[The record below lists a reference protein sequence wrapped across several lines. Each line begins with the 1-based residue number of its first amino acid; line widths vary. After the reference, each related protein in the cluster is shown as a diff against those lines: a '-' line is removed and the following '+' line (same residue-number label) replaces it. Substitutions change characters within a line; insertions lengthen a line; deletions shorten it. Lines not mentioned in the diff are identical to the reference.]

1 MFRIGDRVK
10 VNAPSLKSHGVC
22 GIATSNPGDLISG
35 LTTVR
40 LDNGQNITIKDSKL
54 VLVNGIETTG
64 EFARLVN
71 DKKFFVIF
79 EYEVGD
85 YLPVNVEALAN
96 DVEDDI
102 PVDTWYGR
110 LKDYVNSQ
118 SFHELIMDRGP
129 GEYVAVYGDEIYHL
143 RQTAS
148 YTVEEVN

>member
-1 MFRIGDRVK
+1 MFRIGDRVE
-10 VNAPSLKSHGVC
+10 VNAPSLKSHGMC

-54 VLVNGIETTG
+54 VPVNNIKTTD
-64 EFARLVN
+64 EFARQVN

-79 EYEVGD
+79 EYEVGH
-85 YLPVNVEALAN
+85 YLPKSIESLAN

-118 SFHELIMDRGP
+118 SFHELVMDRGP
-129 GEYVAVYGDEIYHL
+129 GEYVAVCGDEIYHL
-143 RQTAS
+143 NQTAS
-148 YTVEEVN
+148 YTVEKVN